1 MKRQGFTLV
10 ELLVVIAIIAL
21 LMGILMPA
29 LSRVRQ
35 LAFRLTCGTNLSGLG
50 KAMMLYANDYQDEL
64 PKAGGRQNT
73 WVAGLPDWTGGASA
87 QFIGGKRDL
96 AYGLTTA
103 GGSSTGKVTVSSSL
117 YLLIKYAECT
127 PKMFLCKGESDT
139 KEFMLRLYPANPAM
153 PDLQSAWDFG
163 PGETARVSS
172 GEGTYRYCSYA
183 YHVPFGA
190 YALTTSAESGMAV
203 AADRNPWFPTSGT
216 PTVTFDKFIPDMPGT
231 ANTWKGTADQAKNGN
246 SDAHQKEGQ
255 NVLYIDSHVDFEKR
269 SYVGID
275 NDNIYT
281 QYNTSSTQDQTM
293 VGVAPSSRVGVD
305 PGNKRD
311 AYLVNDPPLK

>member
-1 MKRQGFTLV
+1 
-10 ELLVVIAIIAL
+10 
-21 LMGILMPA
+21 
-29 LSRVRQ
+29 
-35 LAFRLTCGTNLSGLG
+35 
-50 KAMMLYANDYQDEL
+50 
-64 PKAGGRQNT
+64 
-73 WVAGLPDWTGGASA
+73 
-87 QFIGGKRDL
+87 
-96 AYGLTTA
+96 
-103 GGSSTGKVTVSSSL
+103 
-117 YLLIKYAECT
+117 
-127 PKMFLCKGESDT
+127 
-139 KEFMLRLYPANPAM
+139 
-153 PDLQSAWDFG
+153 
-163 PGETARVSS
+163 
-172 GEGTYRYCSYA
+172 
-183 YHVPFGA
+183 
-190 YALTTSAESGMAV
+190 V